1 MAKETF
7 WLGVCVNSYVYL
19 SGTMERNK
27 VALKKKRWKNEGETS
42 ISLYLSKKSLKKQL
56 QQQRGLWCIVIR
68 RLFLPHD
75 DSISLRNSPVSFWMK
90 NNSSSYLFPNHFF
103 LLGPKK
109 LTRNHQR
116 KYPRTKD
123 CQLTNRF
130 YFDFFFLYSKYFC
143 GEVCYI
149 FFFFPSGVALAFF
162 FCWAVGSEFFL
173 FGTPP
178 LTSTESRDATT
189 AAAMWIDIKRKN
201 TLPISLC
208 TM

>member
-27 VALKKKRWKNEGETS
+27 VALKKKKRWKNEGETS

-149 FFFFPSGVALAFF
+149 FFSFRRAWLWPFF
-162 FCWAVGSEFFL
+162 FAGRLGRNFF
-173 FGTPP
+173 F
-178 LTSTESRDATT
+178 SAR
-189 AAAMWIDIKRKN
+189 
-201 TLPISLC
+201 LP
-208 TM
+208 